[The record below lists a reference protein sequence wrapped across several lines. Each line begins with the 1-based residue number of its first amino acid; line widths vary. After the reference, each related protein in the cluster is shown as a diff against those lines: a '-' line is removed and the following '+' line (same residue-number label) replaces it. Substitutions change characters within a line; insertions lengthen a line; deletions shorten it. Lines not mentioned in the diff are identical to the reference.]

1 MIYMSTKICT
11 KCGENKDISQFYFY
25 KTLTRKGKPFPY
37 CIDCGKLRTKN
48 WTLKNPGHSAK
59 RSHISGMSL
68 PMNKNRT
75 CPKYLGEVVAEGL
88 LSAIFEHVEKAPMN
102 NPGWDFRCGKRKLID
117 CKSACLH
124 QGSHDSNQSWYFNI
138 RKNQICDYFLL
149 LVFDNR
155 NDLYPLHV
163 WLIPGDIINNKMGLQ
178 ITNSSKSLAKWNEYE
193 KPIDKVIGCCN
204 ILRTLA
210 PIGAKVK
217 D

>member
-1 MIYMSTKICT
+1 MSTKICT

-102 NPGWDFRCGKRKLID
+102 NPGWDFICGKKKRID
-117 CKSACLH
+117 CKSSCLR
-124 QGSHDSNQSWYFNI
+124 QDSRTILWGFEIN
-138 RKNQICDYFLL
+138 KNDKCDYFLCIA
-149 LVFDNR
+149 FDDRENL
-155 NDLYPLHV
+155 NPLHV
-163 WLIPGDIINNKMGLQ
+163 WLIPGDVINHLVCLS
-178 ITNSSKSLAKWNEYE
+178 ITDSSKSLYKWKKYE
-193 KPIDKVIGCCN
+193 KSLDKVLTCCA
-204 ILRTLA
+204 ILK
-210 PIGAKVK
+210 G